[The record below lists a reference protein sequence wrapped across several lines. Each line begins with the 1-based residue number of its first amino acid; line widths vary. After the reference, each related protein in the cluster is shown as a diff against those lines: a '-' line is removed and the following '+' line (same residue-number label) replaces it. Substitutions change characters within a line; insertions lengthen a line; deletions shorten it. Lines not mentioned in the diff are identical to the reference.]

1 MCGHWADSGN
11 WTSWIMTFLNSRFY
25 LCKVYPLFIFSR
37 LLWNQ
42 AVTLILLAF
51 DAFSIYER
59 FVCISMHLKLFSPP
73 TGITLASLVVERPQ
87 YPPCAVPK
95 GWEDKL
101 IVAPTPR
108 NNFIRH
114 SETAVVRL
122 VSCHFN
128 YRIKHC
134 LPDILSNFLSV

>member
-1 MCGHWADSGN
+1 MIFEFKILFMQSL
-11 WTSWIMTFLNSRFY
+11 STFYFLPIAIKPGCN
-25 LCKVYPLFIFSR
+25 LDIAYP
-37 LLWNQ
+37 
-42 AVTLILLAF
+42 AF

-59 FVCISMHLKLFSPP
+59 FVCISMNLKLFSPP
-73 TGITLASLVVERPQ
+73 TGITLAQASLVVERPQ